1 MRPAGRLGGSAGG
14 PPRTRLPRQLTPG
27 GEVET
32 SLWFWLQTPHF
43 PHEKANSEGTP
54 ARARGSGEER
64 GAGCPGLRG
73 GVPGASGE
81 ARDRS
86 GPQSMEG
93 TGRLHRAGTR
103 IG

>member
-1 MRPAGRLGGSAGG
+1 MRKQIQKGHLPEPAAPERSGGWG
-14 PPRTRLPRQLTPG
+14 
-27 GEVET
+27 
-32 SLWFWLQTPHF
+32 
-43 PHEKANSEGTP
+43 
-54 ARARGSGEER
+54 ARAS
-64 GAGCPGLRG
+64 
-73 GVPGASGE
+73 GASGE